1 MSNSLCANAIAS
13 GLPSVR
19 AVLCGSFIVPHG
31 GRFFGKGAMG
41 MERLSPVLSS
51 LAQVNGW
58 GSAGECPASS
68 SAKTPAA
75 GARCFRVAGVGA
87 WHGGGIFSHCVSL
100 QRQAG
105 GGVG

>member
-1 MSNSLCANAIAS
+1 MKMTPFSI
-13 GLPSVR
+13 
-19 AVLCGSFIVPHG
+19 
-31 GRFFGKGAMG
+31 
-41 MERLSPVLSS
+41 S

-58 GSAGECPASS
+58 GLAGECPASF

-75 GARCFRVAGVGA
+75 GARCYRVAGVGA